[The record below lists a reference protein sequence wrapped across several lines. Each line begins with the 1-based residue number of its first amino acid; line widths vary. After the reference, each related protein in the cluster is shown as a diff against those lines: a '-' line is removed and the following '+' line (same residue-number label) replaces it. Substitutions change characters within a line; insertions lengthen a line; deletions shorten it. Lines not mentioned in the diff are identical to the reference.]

1 MPSVHFISNNIFY
14 RPILEYVYELGKDD
28 IQDFF
33 YVDELNIRTYH
44 YRNKSA
50 LQEKEKVLMPGELEI
65 QVSFEGDIIHCK
77 HEIMRDH
84 NNNIEKL
91 MQASECCGGPKGQII
106 FAKITLSSNTNKEI
120 LVKFVDKAREIIR
133 EKLKK
138 TKIKSI
144 DEIRVYYYKDYWYLF
159 SKIPK
164 RPIDTLYLKE
174 NELKHIVKSITE
186 FFSPETRKD
195 YISYGIP
202 YKNVTFLYGVPG
214 SGKTSTI
221 NTIASYFSCDIFML
235 PLSSDMD
242 DSSLV
247 DAFSNVENECR
258 DSERENERK
267 IIVIE
272 DIDCIFNERKKG
284 DSHKNGITLQ
294 GLLNCMDG
302 FTCIEGALLFITA
315 NKAETLDEAV
325 IRSCRVDYKLEL
337 SNADEFQT
345 KCMFDRFLPH
355 QPYNYKKFYN
365 AISHKKYTTAML
377 QEFFFFNRK
386 CLNILDKISELH
398 TIIDKNNPDM
408 LSSEDKDNMNAHY
421 T

>member
-14 RPILEYVYELGKDD
+14 RPILEYVYELGKDT

-33 YVDELNIRTYH
+33 YVDEMNIRTYH

-50 LQEKEKVLMPGELEI
+50 LQEKEKVLIPGELEI
-65 QVSFEGDIIHCK
+65 QISFEGDIINCK

-84 NNNIEKL
+84 NNNIQKL
-91 MQASECCGGPKGQII
+91 MQVNDCCGGPKGEII
-106 FAKITLSSNTNKEI
+106 FAKLTLSSNTNKDI
-120 LVKFVDKAREIIR
+120 LIQFVDKAREIIR
-133 EKLKK
+133 ERLKK

-144 DEIRVYYYKDYWYLF
+144 NEIRVYYYKDYWYLF

-164 RPIDTLYLKE
+164 RPIETLYLKE
-174 NELKHIVKSITE
+174 NELKNIVSSITD
-186 FFSPETRKD
+186 FFSPQTRED

-202 YKNVTFLYGVPG
+202 YKNVTFLYGIPG

-242 DSSLV
+242 DSCLV
-247 DAFSNVENECR
+247 DAFSNVDNECR
-258 DSERENERK
+258 DNERENQRK

-272 DIDCIFNERKKG
+272 DIDCIFNDRKKG
-284 DSHKNGITLQ
+284 DSNKNGITLQ

-302 FTCIEGALLFITA
+302 FTCIEGALVFITA
-315 NKAETLDEAV
+315 NKPETLDEAV

-337 SNADEFQT
+337 TNADEYQT

-355 QPYNYKKFYN
+355 QPYNYQKFYN
-365 AISHKKYTTAML
+365 SIAHKKYTTAML
-377 QEFFFFNRK
+377 QEFLFFNRK
-386 CLNILDKISELH
+386 CLNILNKMDELH
-398 TIIDKNNPDM
+398 KIIDKNNPDK
-408 LSSEDKDNMNAHY
+408 LSSDEDEKMNGHY
-421 T
+421 M